1 MADDLWNDNRNLE
14 WPLKTEVGATG
25 VALGKAF
32 PCACV
37 CVYVSVSNSFD
48 ILCWDLSYNSRIYV
62 SSQICSTDLSTLLLQ
77 NTNFPVR

>member
-25 VALGKAF
+25 VALGKAL
-32 PCACV
+32 PCA

-48 ILCWDLSYNSRIYV
+48 ILCWDLSYNSGIYV
-62 SSQICSTDLSTLLLQ
+62 SSQICSADLSTLLLQ
-77 NTNFPVR
+77 NTNCFPVR